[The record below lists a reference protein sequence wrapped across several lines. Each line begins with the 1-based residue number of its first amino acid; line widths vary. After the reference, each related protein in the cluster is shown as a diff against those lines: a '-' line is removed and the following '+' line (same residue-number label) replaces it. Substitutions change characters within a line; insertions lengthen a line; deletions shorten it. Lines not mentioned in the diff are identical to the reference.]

1 MSGAT
6 RALQVR
12 VSSPGTS
19 RPSCVTVRKKIHGV
33 RSGARLRRERRPVAR
48 LKLAVLAVA
57 LVAISACSP
66 IDDSDVKRLAL
77 PKAASDRTDEMWD
90 LWLGAWIATLVVFL
104 LVFGLIMYS
113 LVRYRRRGD
122 DDVPSQVRY
131 NLPIEALYT
140 FAPVII
146 VAVFFYHTVTAQNA
160 MLEKVENPDH
170 TITVV
175 GSKWQWA
182 FVYNGETA
190 AEGKDV
196 YDIGTPEDF
205 ADLYL
210 PVDESVRFNLLS
222 PDVIHSFWIP
232 EFYFKMDVVP
242 GRGPQV
248 NSFDLTPTREGTFT
262 GRCAELCG
270 LYHSRMLFKVHVVSR
285 AEYDKHMAELAAN
298 PKRVG
303 SPQGQKDA
311 MELAGL
317 ETEKGEH

>member
-1 MSGAT
+1 M
-6 RALQVR
+6 
-12 VSSPGTS
+12 
-19 RPSCVTVRKKIHGV
+19 
-33 RSGARLRRERRPVAR
+33 AR
-48 LKLAVLAVA
+48 LKLAALAVL
-57 LVAISACSP
+57 LVAISGCSP
-66 IDDSDVKRLAL
+66 VDDSDLKRLAL
-77 PKAASDRTDEMWD
+77 PKAASDRTDDMWHV
-90 LWLGAWIATLVVFL
+90 WLGGWIAVLIVFL
-104 LVFGLIMYS
+104 IVFGLIMYS
-113 LVRYRRRGD
+113 AIRFRRRSED
-122 DDVPSQVRY
+122 EVPSQIRY

-140 FAPVII
+140 FAPVIV

-160 MLEKVENPDH
+160 MLERVDNPDH

-182 FVYNGETA
+182 FTYNDETA
-190 AEGKDV
+190 AGGDDV
-196 YDIGTPEDF
+196 YDVGTPEDF

-285 AEYDKHMAELAAN
+285 AEYDQHLAELKEQGN
-298 PKRVG
+298 IGEPV
-303 SPQGQKDA
+303 GQKAA

-317 ETEKGEH
+317 DTSEEGEH